1 MKESSRNRELD
12 DLDAEILVLLQSD
25 GRVSNAELARQ
36 INLSQPAVHN
46 RIRRLER
53 LGYILHYVALLDRE
67 KIGYDLLCF
76 INVNI
81 QVHQPDQIETFRN
94 MILRMPEVLECYHI
108 TGEHDYLLKVV
119 LRNRKDLERFVVDKL
134 TPIPGI
140 ARIQTSL
147 VLREVKSTMA
157 LALE

>member
-12 DLDAEILVLLQSD
+12 DLDAEILELLQSD

-53 LGYILHYVALLDRE
+53 LGYILQYVALLDRE

-134 TPIPGI
+134 TPIPVI